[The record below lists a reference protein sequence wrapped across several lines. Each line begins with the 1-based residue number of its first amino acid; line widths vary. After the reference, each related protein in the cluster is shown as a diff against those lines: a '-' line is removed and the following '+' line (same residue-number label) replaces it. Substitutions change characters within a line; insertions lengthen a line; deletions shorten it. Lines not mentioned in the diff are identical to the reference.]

1 MEKKV
6 TYLVTGIIVTVL
18 YWIFKVEILE
28 KLYYAQGFSDE
39 MYNNSIYG
47 IVTAISIGM
56 AWLVAAIYY
65 YVINS
70 VRFARWWHWLS
81 MLVIVTLI
89 TPIICYFVT
98 TGIFNSAGKDYAH
111 EAMAFSVSNLLTVAV
126 LFVIASFSIRW
137 WSSNCRHTPS
147 PQ

>member
-1 MEKKV
+1 M
-6 TYLVTGIIVTVL
+6 
-18 YWIFKVEILE
+18 
-28 KLYYAQGFSDE
+28 
-39 MYNNSIYG
+39 
-47 IVTAISIGM
+47 
-56 AWLVAAIYY
+56 
-65 YVINS
+65 
-70 VRFARWWHWLS
+70 S

-137 WSSNCRHTPS
+137 WSSNCRHTPI

>member
-6 TYLVTGIIVTVL
+6 TYLVVGIAITVL

-28 KLYYAQGFSDE
+28 KLYFAQGFSDE

-47 IVTAISIGM
+47 IMTAISIGM
-56 AWLVAAIYY
+56 AWGVAAIYY

-98 TGIFNSAGKDYAH
+98 TGIFNSAGKDFTH
-111 EAMAFSVSNLLTVAV
+111 EAMAFELSNMIAVAA
-126 LFVIASFSIRW
+126 LFVVASFSIRW
-137 WSSNCRHTPS
+137 WSSNCRHTPI